1 MNNEEVISLIK
12 LYYKK
17 LKPPGFGFGK
27 AYELYFL
34 QYSYSKWAYQEALN
48 AIRKNMH
55 VPAYISLDALK
66 NDMAGYSLVSE
77 KESIMFSIGEDVV
90 QSIIDSIM
98 YHL

>member
-17 LKPPGFGFGK
+17 LKPPGFGK

-55 VPAYISLDALK
+55 VPACISLDALK
-66 NDMAGYSLVSE
+66 NDMAGYSLVSG
-77 KESIMFSIGEDVV
+77 KGSIMFSIGEDVV
-90 QSIIDSIM
+90 QSIIDNIM
-98 YHL
+98 YHS